1 MFNITNLFINMT
13 STIVEEYEKYQTEN
27 ATNVIDYDMIDK
39 TYVRYIGG
47 LDISFDKNDPNNA
60 CSYLTVYDLVTN
72 TIVYENHNLCKMTL
86 PYVSGCLG
94 LREVPEYVQ
103 LVKQIERESFFP
115 DILMI
120 DGFGIL
126 HPRGFGSASHVGS
139 LLNIPTIGVAK
150 TLMCID
156 GLNEH
161 EIKKE
166 FKSKCVLKGDYINL
180 VGNSGKIYG
189 SALKSAD
196 SSTNPIY
203 ISIGHGCCLETAI
216 EIVNKVSTYKIPE
229 PIRNSDIKSKLF
241 F

>member
-1 MFNITNLFINMT
+1 MIA
-13 STIVEEYEKYQTEN
+13 EYESYQTEN
-27 ATNVIDYDMIDK
+27 ATNVIENDIIDK
-39 TYVRYIGG
+39 TKIRYIGG

-60 CSYLTVYDLVTN
+60 CSYITVYDLMTN

-94 LREVPEYVQ
+94 LREVPEYVK
-103 LVKQIERESFFP
+103 LVKAIEHELFYP

-120 DGFGIL
+120 DGFGIF
-126 HPRGFGSASHVGS
+126 HPRGFGSASHVGYT
-139 LLNIPTIGVAK
+139 LNIPAIGVAK

-180 VGNSGKIYG
+180 VGNSGKLYG
-189 SALKSAD
+189 AALKSAGTT
-196 SSTNPIY
+196 TNPIY
-203 ISIGHGCCLETAI
+203 VSVGHGCSLETAI
-216 EIVNKVSTYKIPE
+216 EIVNKVSLYKIPE